1 MPLPCGGLQAGK
13 KQPAETGEK
22 MDTRNEALRVCR
34 KLARGRINDAVR
46 LLFEPQEPEC
56 LKKLDLYCVA
66 EVKRNDKGVEIKF
79 ADRLKAAQMLA
90 QLGGEDSVQPLFAAL
105 NQSAQAVNET
115 AQDGGADAV

>member
-1 MPLPCGGLQAGK
+1 MPLPCGGLQADK

-46 LLFEPQEPEC
+46 LLFEPQEPAD
-56 LKKLDLYCVA
+56 LKKMDFDCIVA
-66 EVKRNDKGVEIKF
+66 IKKNGKGVEIKF

-90 QLGGEDSVQPLFAAL
+90 QLGGEESVQPLFAAL
-105 NQSAQAVNET
+105 NQSAQAVKET
-115 AQDGGADAV
+115 AQVGGVDAV